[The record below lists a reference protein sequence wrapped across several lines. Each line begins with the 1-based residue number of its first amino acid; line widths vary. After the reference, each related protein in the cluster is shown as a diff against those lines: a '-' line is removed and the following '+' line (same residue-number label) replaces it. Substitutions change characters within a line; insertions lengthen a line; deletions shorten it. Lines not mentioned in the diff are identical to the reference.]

1 MRTPADRNLMN
12 LAVQWMRD
20 KISTSEVCDQMGWK
34 QTQVTYCVYKLAIA
48 LRAACREGLVK

>member
-1 MRTPADRNLMN
+1 MSTRPTDRLMA
-12 LAVQWMRD
+12 LSVQWMRD
-20 KISTSEVCDQMGWK
+20 KISTSEVCEQMGWK